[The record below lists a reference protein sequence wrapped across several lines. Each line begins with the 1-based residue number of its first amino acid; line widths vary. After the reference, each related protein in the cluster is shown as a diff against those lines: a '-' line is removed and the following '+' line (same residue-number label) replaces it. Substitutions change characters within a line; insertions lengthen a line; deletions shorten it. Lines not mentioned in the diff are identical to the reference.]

1 MAASAPMEADAASSG
16 AGTDAVSSAAA
27 APAPAA
33 AGASASASAAPA
45 AAAPARTLAR
55 TGKTTGIS
63 STTSTLFLSSTM
75 AVPDAD
81 EVILGKA
88 AVLYCQLAADAAA
101 GRRCPI
107 TRADDMLLFCED
119 LYVPERAAKRETYIR
134 TAAEASAASKALL
147 AAQSAASAEAASEDD
162 AAALAAAKA
171 RASSADDAWNAVTSG
186 TVPNIEQLYSFSA
199 KVHEMG
205 QFSPE
210 TVVLSL
216 ILINRLA
223 SSSGM
228 PVGPATWRLVGLI
241 GTLLAQKLWDD
252 ASVANSDFPTLLK
265 AVLPGADISVREIN
279 RLERRFLGLIKYKV
293 TFTGSLYA
301 RYYFELRTIA
311 EENHKKFRLAPLSKE
326 QAERLE
332 ARSRS
337 KAETLRGGSAFAGRR
352 SKTSD
357 DGLAPRSRAVLS

>member
-1 MAASAPMEADAASSG
+1 
-16 AGTDAVSSAAA
+16 
-27 APAPAA
+27 
-33 AGASASASAAPA
+33 
-45 AAAPARTLAR
+45 
-55 TGKTTGIS
+55 
-63 STTSTLFLSSTM
+63 M

-88 AVLYCQLAADAAA
+88 AVLYCQLAAEASGAK
-101 GRRCPI
+101 RCPPE
-107 TRADDMLLFCED
+107 RVEDMLLFSED
-119 LYVPERAAKRETYIR
+119 LYMPSRAKRREAQILA
-134 TAAEASAASKALL
+134 AAEVKAASKALAVAKQEAD
-147 AAQSAASAEAASEDD
+147 AATGAEEAA
-162 AAALAAAKA
+162 AAATTAVAECRA
-171 RASSADDAWNAVTSG
+171 RADSAMAVWSRVMAG
-186 TVPNIEQLYSFSA
+186 AVPDIESLYSFSA

-216 ILINRLA
+216 ILINRVA
-223 SSSGM
+223 STSGI
-228 PVGPATWRLVGLI
+228 PVGPTTWRLVGLI
-241 GTLLAQKLWDD
+241 ATLLAQKLWDD

-265 AVLPGADISVREIN
+265 AVLPGSEIAVREIN

-311 EENHKKFRLAPLSKE
+311 EENHRKFRLAPLSKE

-337 KAETLRGGSAFAGRR
+337 KAETLRGGAKLATRR
-352 SKTSD
+352 AKTSD